1 MNQPSACA
9 LRTLRYD
16 GNLWIGFSVDGL
28 YLARLLCLNSLC
40 IQFDMPII
48 SFSCHSTTPCEAVRR
63 IDVDV
68 TISAGVL
75 TLQYALEGDIDRLR
89 IPCVSAPRRAD
100 ELWRRTCFEAF
111 VAAGYVEFNFSP
123 SGEWATYRFQGYRE
137 GMTIIDTKAPNV
149 STQRE
154 KQRLILEAVVDV
166 KTLHG
171 FANTAEM
178 RLALSAVIEESNGHL
193 SYWALAHPSS
203 QPDFHHADS
212 FTLTLDQLGTLA

>member
-1 MNQPSACA
+1 MQ
-9 LRTLRYD
+9 
-16 GNLWIGFSVDGL
+16 IV
-28 YLARLLCLNSLC
+28 SL
-40 IQFDMPII
+40 
-48 SFSCHSTTPCEAVRR
+48 SCHPTTPCEAVHS
-63 IDVDV
+63 IDVQV
-68 TISAGVL
+68 TRSAGAL
-75 TLQYALEGDIDRLR
+75 ALQYALQGDIDRLR
-89 IPCVSAPRRAD
+89 IPDASAPRRAD
-100 ELWRRTCFEAF
+100 QLWRHTCFEAF
-111 VAAGYVEFNFSP
+111 VATREIAGYIEFNFSP

-154 KQRLILEAVVDV
+154 KKRLILEAVVDV

-178 RLALSAVIEESNGHL
+178 RLALSAVIEESDGRL

-212 FTLTLDQLGTLA
+212 FTLVLDQPGTPT